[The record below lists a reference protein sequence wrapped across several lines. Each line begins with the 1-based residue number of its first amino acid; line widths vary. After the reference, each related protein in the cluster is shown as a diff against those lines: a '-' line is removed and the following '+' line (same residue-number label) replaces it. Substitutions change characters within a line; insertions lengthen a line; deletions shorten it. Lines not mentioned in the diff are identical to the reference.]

1 MRTPLGELNQNRTNY
16 DLPHHKFTNFV
27 TRKVDSSAQKSI
39 YSNLS
44 SKSVKRESSREV
56 IVRGKNI
63 DNEID
68 KFQ

>member
-16 DLPHHKFTNFV
+16 DLPHYKITNFV